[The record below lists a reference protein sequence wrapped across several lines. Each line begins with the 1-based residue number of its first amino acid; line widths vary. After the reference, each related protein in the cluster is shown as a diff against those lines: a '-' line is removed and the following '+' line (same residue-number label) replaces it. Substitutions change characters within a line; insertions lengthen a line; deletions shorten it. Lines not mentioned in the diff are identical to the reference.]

1 MSGNTEA
8 HTLVMESITEAL
20 IQLMRKKPLS
30 EIKVS
35 ELCEKAGVSRVSFYR
50 NFDSIPQ
57 ILTQRLSDITD
68 AWWLDF
74 SQNSAPYIQKNF
86 WSALLEQYR
95 SNRDMI
101 LLIYQNDLSY
111 LIKEHIFHCCA
122 VHETI
127 PELEA
132 YQRAALAGALYGII
146 DEWIWRGMG
155 TIPEEL
161 SLRSMLHIF
170 PAELQ

>member
-1 MSGNTEA
+1 ML
-8 HTLVMESITEAL
+8 HLYLLQVYHPFCRISIQNCTNAFRRNKTQE
-20 IQLMRKKPLS
+20 
-30 EIKVS
+30 
-35 ELCEKAGVSRVSFYR
+35 GVTSC
-50 NFDSIPQ
+50 PE
-57 ILTQRLSDITD
+57 T
-68 AWWLDF
+68 
-74 SQNSAPYIQKNF
+74 
-86 WSALLEQYR
+86 
-95 SNRDMI
+95 
-101 LLIYQNDLSY
+101 QNDLSY

-146 DEWIWRGMG
+146 DEWIRRGMG
-155 TIPEEL
+155 NIPEEL